1 LRTALSV
8 GLIRGFKTDAVVRAT
23 FVVKVNEGLNTLFG
37 LLITLVAPFFVD
49 YLCLENAVYTLC
61 NGVVCGFIILCHT
74 DAYIILIK
82 QFYISIATVLDATV
96 GVVR

>member
-1 LRTALSV
+1 V

-23 FVVKVNEGLNTLFG
+23 FVIKVNEGLNTLFG

-61 NGVVCGFIILCHT
+61 NGVVCGFNELESRFFYDGYLSVC
-74 DAYIILIK
+74 AYR
-82 QFYISIATVLDATV
+82 DPH
-96 GVVR
+96 